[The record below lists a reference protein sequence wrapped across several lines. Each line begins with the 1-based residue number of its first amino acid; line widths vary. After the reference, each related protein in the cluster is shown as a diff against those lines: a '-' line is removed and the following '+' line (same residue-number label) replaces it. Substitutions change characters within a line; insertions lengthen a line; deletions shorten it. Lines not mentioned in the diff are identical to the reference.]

1 MKSFFFKAYLANIFF
16 KKVLYYNFISLNIL
30 EATCAHCVAY
40 AHIHTHAHTYTL
52 GLFKNTW
59 FYFLANFNFEKIL
72 NLKSSKLCFWYIQD
86 LLRYSSKQ
94 NKSIWKLLHQIF
106 FYILMKFIKMN
117 KPWNKT
123 KNLIINK
130 QLYRPTQR
138 ASILHCVFN
147 NIQIENLPGRNQTS
161 SFYSVNLQT
170 QLSCDYFYFLSVSIV
185 GLGRRG
191 KTFSM

>member
-1 MKSFFFKAYLANIFF
+1 M
-16 KKVLYYNFISLNIL
+16 
-30 EATCAHCVAY
+30 
-40 AHIHTHAHTYTL
+40 HIHTHAHTYTL

-86 LLRYSSKQ
+86 LLRYSLKQ
-94 NKSIWKLLHQIF
+94 NESIWKLLHQIF
-106 FYILMKFIKMN
+106 FYALRNFIKMN
-117 KPWNKT
+117 LSWNKT
-123 KNLIINK
+123 KISIITRRNL
-130 QLYRPTQR
+130 
-138 ASILHCVFN
+138 ILHCVFT
-147 NIQIENLPGRNQTS
+147 NIRIEKLPGRNQTS